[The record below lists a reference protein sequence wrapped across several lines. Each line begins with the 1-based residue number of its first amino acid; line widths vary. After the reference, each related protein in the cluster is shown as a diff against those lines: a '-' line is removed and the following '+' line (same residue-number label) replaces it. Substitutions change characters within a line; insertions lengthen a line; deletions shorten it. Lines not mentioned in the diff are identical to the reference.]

1 MAFLDLIDLKKIRR
15 ALLYALCVIVTL
27 GLQDAVFS
35 RVELLGVRAM
45 FVPVIVVAIGLYE
58 GGVWG
63 CMFGL
68 LTGYLCDMSFSA
80 NTALFLVLFAVFGFL
95 AGFLAE
101 FLVNRRF
108 MSYFILA
115 AAALFITPVCQIVP
129 LWIFDGTPLGKLLP
143 TVCLQALWSL
153 PFTVPAYFAARA
165 IAAREREI

>member
-15 ALLYALCVIVTL
+15 ALLYVLCVIVTL
-27 GLQDAVFS
+27 GLQDAFFS
-35 RVELLGVRAM
+35 RVELLGVRAL
-45 FVPVIVVAIGLYE
+45 FVPVIVVAIGLFE

-63 CMFGL
+63 CVFGL
-68 LTGYLCDMSFSA
+68 VTGYFCDMSFSA

-108 MSYFILA
+108 LSYAILSA
-115 AAALFITPVCQIVP
+115 LALFITPMCQIVP
-129 LWIFDGTPLGKLLP
+129 LWIFNGTPLSQLMP

-153 PFTVPAYFAARA
+153 PFMIPAYFAVKA
-165 IAAREREI
+165 IAAREKEV